1 MVENRHRPREVGE
14 EDDARL
20 ERRDQER
27 LTARVVVG
35 EGGPQLTDTDGDLL
49 GR

>member
-20 ERRDQER
+20 ERRDEQRLPVCVVLGER
-27 LTARVVVG
+27 
-35 EGGPQLTDTDGDLL
+35 GPQLTDTDGDLL